1 MIEEGEIIEIPVEN
15 PTYFTKAKQQEIG
28 VIILSSLT
36 VVLLLLAITF
46 RNKPE
51 NVSRRKELKE
61 AENERNQEAKENY
74 IKNLMADPYI
84 NIESDKY
91 FGIHQNRLRE
101 HRASAYQ
108 GRIYF
113 LGKKGGL
120 YYRSS
125 TGTRIYLQLEI
136 DSRSIKGFL

>member
-1 MIEEGEIIEIPVEN
+1 MIEKGEIIEIPVEN
-15 PTYFTKAKQQEIG
+15 PSNFKEKEQSLLYLFGG
-28 VIILSSLT
+28 VLLVLLFLAALSSN
-36 VVLLLLAITF
+36 VYYSKK
-46 RNKPE
+46 NKE
-51 NVSRRKELKE
+51 KRLEINKVKSERIEKEEKE
-61 AENERNQEAKENY
+61 YRQ
-74 IKNLMADPYI
+74 NLMADPYI

-108 GRIYF
+108 GKIYY

-125 TGTRIYLQLEI
+125 TGTRIYL
-136 DSRSIKGFL
+136 

>member
-1 MIEEGEIIEIPVEN
+1 MIQKGEIIEIPLEN
-15 PTYFTKAKQQEIG
+15 PTNFTEKEQSLLYLFGG
-28 VIILSSLT
+28 VLLVLLFLAALSSN
-36 VVLLLLAITF
+36 VYYSKK
-46 RNKPE
+46 NKEKRLE
-51 NVSRRKELKE
+51 NNKVKAERIEKEEKE
-61 AENERNQEAKENY
+61 YRQ
-74 IKNLMADPYI
+74 NLMADPYI

-108 GRIYF
+108 GRIYY

-125 TGTRIYLQLEI
+125 TGTRIYL
-136 DSRSIKGFL
+136 

>member
-1 MIEEGEIIEIPVEN
+1 MIGKGEIIEIPVEN
-15 PTYFTKAKQQEIG
+15 PTNFKEKEQSLLYLFGG
-28 VIILSSLT
+28 VLLVLLFLAALSSN
-36 VVLLLLAITF
+36 VYYSKK
-46 RNKPE
+46 NKEKRLE
-51 NVSRRKELKE
+51 NNKVKAERIEKEEKE
-61 AENERNQEAKENY
+61 YRQ
-74 IKNLMADPYI
+74 NLMADPYI

-108 GRIYF
+108 GRIYY

-125 TGTRIYLQLEI
+125 TGTRIYI
-136 DSRSIKGFL
+136 

>member
-1 MIEEGEIIEIPVEN
+1 MELEKGEIIEIPVEN
-15 PTYFTKAKQQEIG
+15 PTNFTEKEQSLLYLFGG
-28 VIILSSLT
+28 VLLVLLFLAALSSNVYYSKKNKEKRLEKNK
-36 VVLLLLAITF
+36 VKAERIEKEEKEF
-46 RNKPE
+46 R
-51 NVSRRKELKE
+51 
-61 AENERNQEAKENY
+61 Q
-74 IKNLMADPYI
+74 NLMADPYI

-108 GRIYF
+108 GRIYY

-125 TGTRIYLQLEI
+125 TGTRIYL
-136 DSRSIKGFL
+136 

>member
-1 MIEEGEIIEIPVEN
+1 MIEKGEIIEIPVEN
-15 PTYFTKAKQQEIG
+15 PTNFKQKEQ
-28 VIILSSLT
+28 SLLNFFG
-36 VVLLLLAITF
+36 VVLLLFLCLAALSS
-46 RNKPE
+46 
-51 NVSRRKELKE
+51 NVY
-61 AENERNQEAKENY
+61 Y
-74 IKNLMADPYI
+74 IKKIKEKRLENNEVKEERIEKEEKEYRQNLMADPYI

-108 GRIYF
+108 GRIYY

-125 TGTRIYLQLEI
+125 KGTRIYL
-136 DSRSIKGFL
+136 

>member
-1 MIEEGEIIEIPVEN
+1 MDIEKEEIIEIPVEN
-15 PTYFTKAKQQEIG
+15 HTNFKQKEQ
-28 VIILSSLT
+28 SLLHFFG
-36 VVLLLLAITF
+36 VVLLVFLCLAALSSNVYYKKKIKEK
-46 RNKPE
+46 RLENNK
-51 NVSRRKELKE
+51 VKEERIEKE
-61 AENERNQEAKENY
+61 EKEY
-74 IKNLMADPYI
+74 RLNLMADPYI

-108 GRIYF
+108 GRIYY

-125 TGTRIYLQLEI
+125 TGTRIYL
-136 DSRSIKGFL
+136 